1 MSRCRADD
9 IVREAPS
16 ARMKQVH
23 KGKLQAFGEIE
34 AKWLRRLIKL
44 KLEAYESLSARC
56 FLVV

>member
-1 MSRCRADD
+1 MCRCRTDD

-23 KGKLQAFGEIE
+23 KGKLQAFGEVE
-34 AKWLRRLIKL
+34 AKRLIKL

>member
-9 IVREAPS
+9 IVREAPC

-23 KGKLQAFGEIE
+23 KGKLLAFGEVE
-34 AKWLRRLIKL
+34 AKWLKRLIKL
-44 KLEAYESLSARC
+44 MLGACESLSARC